1 MAEMKTANLAVD
13 DDDDS
18 NWEYEYHKTETEVGA
33 LPRAQC

>member
-13 DDDDS
+13 DDNDS